1 MIRKQITPDTDI
13 PDSDLGILRLKY
25 AIRRFCGSP
34 AQWYGLESSSVL
46 IEFVPLFGT
55 YRQALKLDRVNPISQ
70 DTEIK
75 RESMARDAEMDDTDI
90 FSADVLSTR
99 DSAAKRVRDE
109 LVGGDTAV
117 FEALFGSDDDD
128 GDTID

>member
-1 MIRKQITPDTDI
+1 
-13 PDSDLGILRLKY
+13 
-25 AIRRFCGSP
+25 
-34 AQWYGLESSSVL
+34 
-46 IEFVPLFGT
+46 
-55 YRQALKLDRVNPISQ
+55 
-70 DTEIK
+70 
-75 RESMARDAEMDDTDI
+75 MARDAEMDDTDI